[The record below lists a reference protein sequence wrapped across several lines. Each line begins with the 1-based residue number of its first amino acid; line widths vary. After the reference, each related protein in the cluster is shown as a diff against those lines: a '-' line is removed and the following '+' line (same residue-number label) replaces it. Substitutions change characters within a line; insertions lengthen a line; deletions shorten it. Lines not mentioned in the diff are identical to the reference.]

1 MQISSGVRSGVLTA
15 SDMTVRVNSYYWIK
29 SKVFSLISNRANTA
43 AGVVE
48 REVLIVE
55 MMVTNNYATSVDL
68 ECDVRDSLGNIYE
81 PRILGDITRAER
93 LFLTILQPSEVRRG
107 KMAFEVSENERGLRL
122 HCGKQLE
129 TEIR

>member
-1 MQISSGVRSGVLTA
+1 
-15 SDMTVRVNSYYWIK
+15 MT
-29 SKVFSLISNRANTA
+29 
-43 AGVVE
+43 
-48 REVLIVE
+48 
-55 MMVTNNYATSVDL
+55 VTNNYATSVDL

-93 LFLTILQPSEVRRG
+93 LFLTILQPSEVRKG